1 MKVSPDKKWLA
12 YIKIFTEKQEMLEKK
27 SFKLVIKDLKK
38 FNEQNDDSEDSN

>member
-12 YIKIFTEKQEMLEKK
+12 YIKIFTEKQGVPEKK

-38 FNEQNDDSEDSN
+38 FNEKNDDSEDTN